1 MKKTITQRF
10 FLSLCLMIVGCL
22 GGAVWAETVTYTI
35 TSSSAVSTSGTAPT
49 GSSATF
55 KNTYTT
61 KDQLIGGKTMTLT
74 LSGYAGKSI
83 SGITLSMKSN
93 KTAGSGYLSV
103 TAGETPLATIGSSS
117 NGIAFEDGLWNGK
130 YTNTYTDVKPSM
142 SNSSYI
148 IQNGENVVIVIG
160 ATINSLY
167 CESFTLTYEDH
178 TPALTV
184 SSNSISFG
192 YVETKSSGSTQS
204 FTLSGKNLTPNSEAT
219 LTLDDETHFSV
230 SRNTVNVNADGKIVS
245 TDIEVAY
252 VPTTI
257 GQHSAT
263 LTISSGTISE
273 IISLTGRGVD
283 SETNYTIS
291 WMVNGNSYTKGEPTT
306 KVAAGYQVATLPT
319 NPAAIGSKV
328 FMGWTASTISGTSD
342 DAPADLFT
350 TAENAPDVTSNT
362 TYYAVFASAT
372 AGDSYWEEIKT
383 APEAGKYAILSD
395 SYFMSSTI
403 TSSRFKN
410 GSKPQI
416 SSTTPATLTTAPA
429 EDCIWEITKPDSYYR
444 IANGGQYA
452 GGTTSKNQGA
462 MLSNESNNF
471 AKWTIEYSGTQ
482 FNVVNYG
489 RSLQASD
496 SDKKYLRNNDNHGWA
511 CYASSTGKAPR
522 LFKETTPYTY
532 SDYATTVATL
542 ADRNLSFGETTAF
555 DVYDNTFVA
564 PTLTGQ
570 TSDVTYTSSN
580 TSVATV
586 DEYGTITLAGG
597 FGTTT
602 ITASAAEDEVNGY
615 LAGEASY
622 TLSVWPNSIAG
633 IKTMITSTTAVDF
646 KAELTDATITYVND
660 RNVYLQ
666 DANAAIL
673 MFLDS
678 EHGLTAGKSYTGKVS
693 GTATLFSGLR
703 EITSIDLSG
712 ITPTDNTI
720 EPEVVTLA
728 ALNAD
733 YDKYESMY
741 VKVAGVTTGTF
752 TTSDPVQ
759 TTTLTQA
766 DATLAFA
773 APSSISLV
781 ENIDYDFVGFLGMY
795 NSTPQFNIYEESQA
809 INKGK
814 LAAGLAFEQASYTV
828 EVDNIITVKA
838 TNASGATITYSVD
851 DETNCLVDENKGEFV
866 AYAAG
871 TYTITATCPAT
882 ETHIAGTATC
892 QVIVTLPA
900 SNIHAT
906 TYYKKITSTD
916 ELVDGGQYV
925 IVYAKGQKGLLAGAS
940 NVHNKTPATV
950 VFEGNGTI
958 TTANAAA
965 MTEITFEKNTATTY
979 YLNVSDNKY
988 INSSDGT
995 ELYVNSNKG
1004 EYALWKIDFDA
1015 SGNVEITS
1023 KRYSTRGIMYSTSSN
1038 AFKNYAVSQRG
1049 ESGYPAIQL
1058 YQKVGEMPIAAATGG
1073 ITTYVADFAYAM
1085 PQHLVGHTVTLAD
1098 NTGVITTYKAF
1109 RAGDEVPALTP
1120 LLIKSTEDYAAEENS
1135 KIYNPVVLNKTVAA
1149 YEGDNMLEYRRDES
1163 NMTKS
1168 MKTGSVYYYKLAI
1181 KDGNVGFYWGA
1192 TGGAAFK
1199 MTKPSTA
1206 YLTVPQTM
1214 SVQGFVLNL
1223 EEGETTGIATV
1234 TTDENAP
1241 IYNLQGIRMNGKNLP
1256 KGIYIQ
1262 GGKKFLVK

>member
-410 GSKPQI
+410 GPKPQI

-496 SDKKYLRNNDNHGWA
+496 SDKKYLRNNDNYGWA

-759 TTTLTQA
+759 TTTLTQ
-766 DATLAFA
+766 DEATLAFA
-773 APSSISLV
+773 APSTITLV
-781 ENIDYDFVGFLGMY
+781 ENNDYDFVGFLGMY
-795 NSTPQFNIYEESQA
+795 NSTPQFKIYEESQA
-809 INKGK
+809 TNQGK
-814 LAAGLAFEQASYTV
+814 FAAGLAFEQASYTV
-828 EVDNIITVKA
+828 EVNNIITVKA
-838 TNASGATITYSVD
+838 TNASDAAITYSVD
-851 DETNCLVDENKGEFV
+851 DEVHAAVDENGEFM
-866 AYAAG
+866 ADAAG

-892 QVIVTLPA
+892 QVTVTMPA

-925 IVYAKGQKGLLAGAS
+925 IVYAADKKGLLAGES
-940 NVHNKTPATV
+940 NVNDQTPATV
-950 VFEGNGTI
+950 VFDDNGTI

-965 MTEITFEKNTATTY
+965 MTEITFEKEMASTY
-979 YLNVSDNKY
+979 YLNINNSKY
-988 INSSDGT
+988 IKATSSTTRTLSVATGKDK
-995 ELYVNSNKG
+995 N
-1004 EYALWKIDFDA
+1004 ALWFIDFDA

-1023 KRYSTRGIMYSTSSN
+1023 MEYSNRGIMYSTDN
-1038 AFKNYAVSQRG
+1038 RFKNYAISNRG
-1049 ESGYPAIQL
+1049 DSDYPAIQL
-1058 YQKVGEMPIAAATGG
+1058 YQKVGEMPIAAVTGG
-1073 ITTYVADFAYAM
+1073 ITTYVADFAYSM
-1085 PQHLVGHTVTLAD
+1085 PQHLVGHTVILAYEKD
-1098 NTGVITTYKAF
+1098 EILTEKPF

-1120 LLIKSTEDYAAEENS
+1120 LLIKSTEDYAAEETS
-1135 KIYNPVVLNKTVAA
+1135 KTYYPAVLNKAVAA
-1149 YEGDNMLEYRRDES
+1149 YDGNNMLEYRRDAS
-1163 NMTKS
+1163 NITKS

-1192 TGGAAFK
+1192 EGGAAFK

-1206 YLTVPQTM
+1206 YLTVPQSS

-1223 EEGETTGIATV
+1223 EEGEPTGIATV

-1262 GGKKFLVK
+1262 GGKKFMVK

>member
-1 MKKTITQRF
+1 M
-10 FLSLCLMIVGCL
+10 SGAW

-219 LTLDDETHFSV
+219 LTLDDDTHFSV

-462 MLSNESNNF
+462 MLSNKSNNF

-496 SDKKYLRNNDNHGWA
+496 SDKKYLRNNDDYGWA

-759 TTTLTQA
+759 TTTLTQ
-766 DATLAFA
+766 DEATLAFA
-773 APSSISLV
+773 APSTITLV
-781 ENIDYDFVGFLGMY
+781 ENNDYDFVGFLGMY
-795 NSTPQFNIYEESQA
+795 NSTPQFKIYEESQA
-809 INKGK
+809 TNKGK

-828 EVDNIITVKA
+828 EVNNIITVKA
-838 TNASGATITYSVD
+838 TNASGAAITYSVD
-851 DETNCLVDENKGEFV
+851 DVDHALVYENGEFM
-866 AYAAG
+866 ADAAG

-882 ETHIAGTATC
+882 ETHMAGTATC
-892 QVIVTLPA
+892 QVIVTMPA
-900 SNIHAT
+900 SNISAT
-906 TYYKKITSTD
+906 TYYKQITSTD
-916 ELVDGGQYV
+916 ELVDGGVYL
-925 IVYAKGQKGLLAGAS
+925 IVCEARNEAMGSLNSSS
-940 NVHNKTPATV
+940 NRG
-950 VFEGNGTI
+950 EGEPITI
-958 TTANAAA
+958 SGNTYTGKVNQSGYPY
-965 MTEITFEKNTATTY
+965 EITISQANDGSEY
-979 YLNVSDNKY
+979 YNLYHAEGKY
-988 INSSDGT
+988 INEKEKADLAFGATGDNGWTISFDESG
-995 ELYVNSNKG
+995 NAIISNKKATG
-1004 EYALWKIDFDA
+1004 YHIQRHPSA
-1015 SGNVEITS
+1015 S
-1023 KRYSTRGIMYSTSSN
+1023 YY
-1038 AFKNYAVSQRG
+1038 KNYANNLNG
-1049 ESGYPAIQL
+1049 ACAIQL
-1058 YQKVGEMPIAAATGG
+1058 YQKVGEMPIAQATGG
-1073 ITTYVADFAYAM
+1073 ITTYVADFAYSM
-1085 PQHLVGHTVTLAD
+1085 PQHLVGHTVILAYEKD
-1098 NTGVITTYKAF
+1098 EILTKKAF

-1120 LLIKSTEDYAAEENS
+1120 LLIKSTEDFAAEETS
-1135 KIYNPVVLNKTVAA
+1135 KTYYPAVLNKTVAA

-1181 KDGNVGFYWGA
+1181 KNEVVGFYWGA
-1192 TGGAAFK
+1192 EGGAAFQ

-1206 YLTVPQTM
+1206 YLTVPKTM

-1262 GGKKFLVK
+1262 GGKKFMVK

>member
-1 MKKTITQRF
+1 M
-10 FLSLCLMIVGCL
+10 SGAW

-61 KDQLIGGKTMTLT
+61 KDQMIGGETMTLT

-103 TAGETPLATIGSSS
+103 TAGETQLATIGSSS

-245 TDIEVAY
+245 TDIKVAY

-496 SDKKYLRNNDNHGWA
+496 SDKKYLRNNDNYGWA

-666 DANAAIL
+666 DADAAIL

-678 EHGLTAGKSYTGKVS
+678 EHGLTAGKSYTGLVS
-693 GTATLFSGLR
+693 GKATLYGGLR

-712 ITPTDNTI
+712 ITPTDKTI

-733 YDKYESMY
+733 YDTYESMY

-766 DATLAFA
+766 EATLAFA
-773 APSSISLV
+773 APSTITLV
-781 ENIDYDFVGFLGMY
+781 ENNDYDFVGFLGKY
-795 NSTPQFNIYEESQA
+795 NSTPQFKIYEESQA
-809 INKGK
+809 TNKGK
-814 LAAGLAFEQASYTV
+814 LAADLAFEQASYTA
-828 EVDNIITVKA
+828 EVDELITVKA
-838 TNASGATITYSVD
+838 TNASGAAITYSVD
-851 DETNCLVDENKGEFV
+851 DETNCLVDKNKGEFV

-882 ETHIAGTATC
+882 ETHMAGTATC
-892 QVIVTLPA
+892 QVTVTLPA

-906 TYYKKITSTD
+906 TFYKKITSTD
-916 ELVDGGQYV
+916 ELVDDGVYL
-925 IVYAKGQKGLLAGAS
+925 IVCEARNEAMGSLNSSSSRGEGKPITISGNTYTGTVNQSGYPYEITISQAKNGNYNLYHAS
-940 NVHNKTPATV
+940 GY
-950 VFEGNGTI
+950 FINGTKGSNDLAFS
-958 TTANAAA
+958 TT
-965 MTEITFEKNTATTY
+965 TG
-979 YLNVSDNKY
+979 DNGWSV
-988 INSSDGT
+988 I
-995 ELYVNSNKG
+995 
-1004 EYALWKIDFDA
+1004 FDEG
-1015 SGNVEITS
+1015 GNVEISNS
-1023 KRYSTRGIMYSTSSN
+1023 KKEGNYIQRNNSN
-1038 AFKNYAVSQRG
+1038 SYYKNYS
-1049 ESGYPAIQL
+1049 SGGQTPVQL
-1058 YQKVGEMPIAAATGG
+1058 YQKVGEMPIAQATGG
-1073 ITTYVADFAYAM
+1073 ITTYVADFAYVM
-1085 PQHLVGHTVTLAD
+1085 PQHLVGHTVELAD
-1098 NTGVITTYKAF
+1098 KEDVIITEKAF
-1109 RAGDEVPALTP
+1109 RTGEEVPALTP
-1120 LLIKSTEDYAAEENS
+1120 LLIKSTEDYAAEETS
-1135 KIYNPVVLNKTVAA
+1135 KTYYPAVLNKSVAA

-1192 TGGAAFK
+1192 EGGAAFK

-1234 TTDENAP
+1234 ATDENAP

-1262 GGKKFLVK
+1262 GGKKFMVK

>member
-22 GGAVWAETVTYTI
+22 GGAAWAETVTYTI

-61 KDQLIGGKTMTLT
+61 KDQMIGGKTMTLT

-93 KTAGSGYLSV
+93 KTAGAGYLSV
-103 TAGETPLATIGSSS
+103 TAGETQLATIGSSS
-117 NGIAFEDGLWNGK
+117 NGITFEDGLWNGK
-130 YTNTYTDVKPSM
+130 YTTTYTDVKPSM
-142 SNSSYI
+142 SNSSYV

-204 FTLSGKNLTPNSEAT
+204 FTLSGKNLTPNSKAT
-219 LTLDDETHFSV
+219 LTLNDEPHFSV
-230 SRNTVNVNADGKIVS
+230 SQNTVDVGADGKIVS

-252 VPTTI
+252 APTTI

-263 LTISSGTISE
+263 LRISSGTISE

-291 WMVNGNSYTKGEPTT
+291 WMVNDNSYTKGEPTT

-328 FMGWTASTISGTSD
+328 FMGWTASTISGTYD

-383 APEAGKYAILSD
+383 APEVGKYAILSD

-416 SSTTPATLTTAPA
+416 SSTTPATLTTAPT

-452 GGTTSKNQGA
+452 GGTTSKNEGA

-489 RSLQASD
+489 RSLQS
-496 SDKKYLRNNDNHGWA
+496 SYSSNKYLRNNTTNGWA
-511 CYASSTGKAPR
+511 CYASTTGKAPR

-532 SDYATTVATL
+532 SDYATTVAT
-542 ADRNLSFGETTAF
+542 
-555 DVYDNTFVA
+555 
-564 PTLTGQ
+564 Q
-570 TSDVTYTSSN
+570 
-580 TSVATV
+580 
-586 DEYGTITLAGG
+586 
-597 FGTTT
+597 
-602 ITASAAEDEVNGY
+602 
-615 LAGEASY
+615 
-622 TLSVWPNSIAG
+622 
-633 IKTMITSTTAVDF
+633 
-646 KAELTDATITYVND
+646 
-660 RNVYLQ
+660 
-666 DANAAIL
+666 
-673 MFLDS
+673 
-678 EHGLTAGKSYTGKVS
+678 
-693 GTATLFSGLR
+693 
-703 EITSIDLSG
+703 
-712 ITPTDNTI
+712 
-720 EPEVVTLA
+720 
-728 ALNAD
+728 
-733 YDKYESMY
+733 
-741 VKVAGVTTGTF
+741 
-752 TTSDPVQ
+752 
-759 TTTLTQA
+759 
-766 DATLAFA
+766 
-773 APSSISLV
+773 
-781 ENIDYDFVGFLGMY
+781 
-795 NSTPQFNIYEESQA
+795 
-809 INKGK
+809 
-814 LAAGLAFEQASYTV
+814 AAGLVFEQATYTAEV
-828 EVDNIITVKA
+828 EEVITVKA
-838 TNASGATITYSVD
+838 TNASGAAITYSVD
-851 DETNCLVDENKGEFV
+851 DKVHAAVYENGEFM
-866 AYAAG
+866 ADAAG

-882 ETHIAGTATC
+882 ETHMAGTATC
-892 QVIVTLPA
+892 QVTVTLPA

-925 IVYAKGQKGLLAGAS
+925 IVYAADKKGLLAGES
-940 NVHNKTPATV
+940 NISDATPADVAFAT
-950 VFEGNGTI
+950 NGTI

-965 MTEITFEKNTATTY
+965 MTEITFEKNDADGNY
-979 YLNVSDNKY
+979 YLNIGDGKY
-988 INSSDGT
+988 IKADTEESTSLNIATGT
-995 ELYVNSNKG
+995 DNN
-1004 EYALWKIDFDA
+1004 ALWTIDFDA

-1023 KRYSTRGIMYSTSSN
+1023 KAFSNRGIMYSTDIK
-1038 AFKNYAVSQRG
+1038 FKNYAVSLRG
-1049 ESGYPAIQL
+1049 KPGYPAIQL
-1058 YQKVGEMPIAAATGG
+1058 YQKVGEMPIAQVTGG

-1120 LLIKSTEDYAAEENS
+1120 LLIKSTEDYATEETS
-1135 KIYNPVVLNKTVAA
+1135 KTYNPVVLNKTVAA
-1149 YEGDNMLEYRRDES
+1149 YAGDNMLEYRRDES
-1163 NMTKS
+1163 NKTKS

-1192 TGGAAFK
+1192 EDGAAFK

-1206 YLTVPQTM
+1206 YLTVPKTM

-1262 GGKKFLVK
+1262 GGKKFMVK

>member
-1 MKKTITQRF
+1 M
-10 FLSLCLMIVGCL
+10 SGAW

-219 LTLDDETHFSV
+219 LTLDDDTHFSV

-462 MLSNESNNF
+462 MLSNKSNNF

-496 SDKKYLRNNDNHGWA
+496 SDKKYLRNNDDYGWA

-759 TTTLTQA
+759 TTTLTQ
-766 DATLAFA
+766 DEATLAFA
-773 APSSISLV
+773 APSTITLV
-781 ENIDYDFVGFLGMY
+781 ENNDYDFVGFLGMY
-795 NSTPQFNIYEESQA
+795 NSTPQFKIYEESQA
-809 INKGK
+809 TNKGK

-828 EVDNIITVKA
+828 EVNNIITVKA
-838 TNASGATITYSVD
+838 TNASGAAITYSVD
-851 DETNCLVDENKGEFV
+851 DVDHALVYENGEFM
-866 AYAAG
+866 ADAAG

-882 ETHIAGTATC
+882 ETHMAGTATC
-892 QVIVTLPA
+892 QVIVTMPA
-900 SNIHAT
+900 SNISAT
-906 TYYKKITSTD
+906 TYYKQITSTD
-916 ELVDGGQYV
+916 ELVDGGVYL
-925 IVYAKGQKGLLAGAS
+925 IVCEARNEAMGSLNSSS
-940 NVHNKTPATV
+940 NRG
-950 VFEGNGTI
+950 EGEPITI
-958 TTANAAA
+958 SGNTYTGKVNQSGYPY
-965 MTEITFEKNTATTY
+965 EITISQANDGSEY
-979 YLNVSDNKY
+979 YNLYHAEGKY
-988 INSSDGT
+988 INEKEKADLAFGATGDNGWTISFDESG
-995 ELYVNSNKG
+995 NAIISNKKATG
-1004 EYALWKIDFDA
+1004 YHIQRHPSA
-1015 SGNVEITS
+1015 S
-1023 KRYSTRGIMYSTSSN
+1023 YY
-1038 AFKNYAVSQRG
+1038 KNYANNLNG
-1049 ESGYPAIQL
+1049 ACAIQL
-1058 YQKVGEMPIAAATGG
+1058 YQKVGEMPIAQATGG
-1073 ITTYVADFAYAM
+1073 ITTYVADFAYSM
-1085 PQHLVGHTVTLAD
+1085 PQHLVGHTVILAYEKD
-1098 NTGVITTYKAF
+1098 EILTKKAF

-1120 LLIKSTEDYAAEENS
+1120 LLIKSTEDFAAEETS
-1135 KIYNPVVLNKTVAA
+1135 KTYYPAVLNKTVAA

-1181 KDGNVGFYWGA
+1181 KNEVVGFYWGA
-1192 TGGAAFK
+1192 EGGAAFQ

-1206 YLTVPQTM
+1206 YLTVPKTM

>member
-22 GGAVWAETVTYTI
+22 WGSSAWAETITLSQSTIGSLLGSGGYMDTDFSYSGITWGRKRVYKNSGGIQIEKGTTKALWNKTAIPGAITQIVVKQNTNSSTLTVGSTAKPTTNRNSTAGNSTATYTFKASDKYQYFQI
-35 TSSSAVSTSGTAPT
+35 AATSSNYSVVTSIEITYEPLAAINVSADALTFDNVET
-49 GSSATF
+49 GYNATKKF
-55 KNTYTT
+55 
-61 KDQLIGGKTMTLT
+61 T
-74 LSGYAGKSI
+74 LSGYK
-83 SGITLSMKSN
+83 L
-93 KTAGSGYLSV
+93 TANS
-103 TAGETPLATIGSSS
+103 TAS
-117 NGIAFEDGLWNGK
+117 
-130 YTNTYTDVKPSM
+130 
-142 SNSSYI
+142 
-148 IQNGENVVIVIG
+148 
-160 ATINSLY
+160 
-167 CESFTLTYEDH
+167 
-178 TPALTV
+178 
-184 SSNSISFG
+184 
-192 YVETKSSGSTQS
+192 
-204 FTLSGKNLTPNSEAT
+204 
-219 LTLDDETHFSV
+219 LTLDDNSNFSV
-230 SRNTVNVNADGKIVS
+230 SPTTVDIDAEGKITNKEITV
-245 TDIEVAY
+245 TYA
-252 VPTTI
+252 PTTT
-257 GQHSAT
+257 GEHSAT
-263 LTISSGTISE
+263 LTIASGGTSKTVSLSGT
-273 IISLTGRGVD
+273 GVAPK
-283 SETNYTIS
+283 THYTVS
-291 WMVNGNSYTKGEPTT
+291 WMVNGDLATTTDVAEGE
-306 KVAAGYQVATLPT
+306 QLTLPA
-319 NPAAIGSKV
+319 NPEAIGSKV
-328 FMGWTASTISGTSD
+328 FIGWTASPISGTSAI
-342 DAPADLFT
+342 APEVLFS

-362 TYYAVFASAT
+362 TYYAVFA
-372 AGDSYWEEIKT
+372 KV
-383 APEAGKYAILSD
+383 L
-395 SYFMSSTI
+395 SSTSSWNRVKKLAEI
-403 TSSRFKN
+403 TEGSYVIKSSDYILPSTKSTSTPTVVAAPAITGDKITGAVEESMIWQFTSTGTANQFYVRN
-410 GSKPQI
+410 ADGSYLYANKANDGIRI
-416 SSTTPATLTTAPA
+416 SSTVDKWTFTTNTTNYFSMKEANNNRYCGIYNNKDWRSYTTA
-429 EDCIWEITKPDSYYR
+429 
-444 IANGGQYA
+444 
-452 GGTTSKNQGA
+452 TSNYV
-462 MLSNESNNF
+462 N
-471 AKWTIEYSGTQ
+471 SGKLEL
-482 FNVVNYG
+482 Y
-489 RSLQASD
+489 
-496 SDKKYLRNNDNHGWA
+496 K
-511 CYASSTGKAPR
+511 
-522 LFKETTPYTY
+522 LFSENTY
-532 SDYATTVATL
+532 SNYATTVATL

-555 DVYDNTFVA
+555 DVYGNTFVA

-570 TSDVTYTSSN
+570 TSGVTYTSSN

-586 DEYGTITLAGG
+586 NETGAITLEGG

-703 EITSIDLSG
+703 EITNIDLSG

-733 YDKYESMY
+733 YDTYESKY

-759 TTTLTQA
+759 TTTLTQGE
-766 DATLAFA
+766 ATLEFA
-773 APSSISLV
+773 APSTISLV
-781 ENIDYDFVGFLGMY
+781 ENNDYDFVGFLGKY
-795 NSTPQFNIYEESQA
+795 NSTPQFKIYEESQA
-809 INKGK
+809 TNKGK
-814 LAAGLAFEQASYTV
+814 LAADLAFEQASYTA
-828 EVDNIITVKA
+828 EVDELITVKA
-838 TNASGATITYSVD
+838 TNASGAAITYSVD
-851 DETNCLVDENKGEFV
+851 DETNCLVDKNKGEFV

-882 ETHIAGTATC
+882 ETHMAGTATC

-940 NVHNKTPATV
+940 NVHNETPATV

>member
-1 MKKTITQRF
+1 M
-10 FLSLCLMIVGCL
+10 
-22 GGAVWAETVTYTI
+22 
-35 TSSSAVSTSGTAPT
+35 
-49 GSSATF
+49 
-55 KNTYTT
+55 
-61 KDQLIGGKTMTLT
+61 IGGKTMTLT

-219 LTLDDETHFSV
+219 LTLDDDTHFSV

-462 MLSNESNNF
+462 MLSNKSNNF

-496 SDKKYLRNNDNHGWA
+496 SDKKYLRNNDDYGWA

-759 TTTLTQA
+759 TTTLTQ
-766 DATLAFA
+766 DEATLAFA
-773 APSSISLV
+773 APSTITLV
-781 ENIDYDFVGFLGMY
+781 ENNDYDFVGFLGMY
-795 NSTPQFNIYEESQA
+795 NSTPQFKIYEESQA
-809 INKGK
+809 TNKGK

-828 EVDNIITVKA
+828 EVNNIITVKA
-838 TNASGATITYSVD
+838 TNASGAAITYSVD
-851 DETNCLVDENKGEFV
+851 DVDHALVYENGEFM
-866 AYAAG
+866 ADAAG

-882 ETHIAGTATC
+882 ETHMAGTATC
-892 QVIVTLPA
+892 QVIVTMPA
-900 SNIHAT
+900 SNISAT
-906 TYYKKITSTD
+906 TYYKQITSTD
-916 ELVDGGQYV
+916 ELVDGGVYL
-925 IVYAKGQKGLLAGAS
+925 IVCEARNEAMGSLNSSS
-940 NVHNKTPATV
+940 NRG
-950 VFEGNGTI
+950 EGEPITI
-958 TTANAAA
+958 SGNTYTGKVNQSGYPY
-965 MTEITFEKNTATTY
+965 EITISQANDGSEY
-979 YLNVSDNKY
+979 YNLYHAEGKY
-988 INSSDGT
+988 INEKEKADLAFGATGDNGWTISFDESG
-995 ELYVNSNKG
+995 NAIISNKKATG
-1004 EYALWKIDFDA
+1004 YHIQRHPSA
-1015 SGNVEITS
+1015 S
-1023 KRYSTRGIMYSTSSN
+1023 YY
-1038 AFKNYAVSQRG
+1038 KNYANNLNG
-1049 ESGYPAIQL
+1049 ACAIQL
-1058 YQKVGEMPIAAATGG
+1058 YQKVGEMPIAQATGG
-1073 ITTYVADFAYAM
+1073 ITTYVADFAYSM
-1085 PQHLVGHTVTLAD
+1085 PQHLVGHTVILAYEKD
-1098 NTGVITTYKAF
+1098 EILTKKAF

-1120 LLIKSTEDYAAEENS
+1120 LLIKSTEDFAAEETS
-1135 KIYNPVVLNKTVAA
+1135 KTYYPAVLNKTVAA

-1181 KDGNVGFYWGA
+1181 KNEVVGFYWGA
-1192 TGGAAFK
+1192 EGGAAFQ

-1206 YLTVPQTM
+1206 YLTVPKTM